1 MCFLHTFLS
10 KPRESVVLL
19 PIEQERSGHAWR
31 WTRLATVSVC
41 LGAMRDFAVCST
53 ACRTPENAQN
63 PELPD
68 RRYAA
73 GLRSAG
79 RAPCQQGSVRMALL
93 QTRHRYAGKIKSL
106 SCTSTGKFH
115 GKGICLHGCSTC
127 MPLCVTAAM
136 LVRFGTA
143 SDTHV
148 QKKEPRFGRCSQAC
162 KYRCLL
168 FFEKKACSV

>member
-1 MCFLHTFLS
+1 MCFLHRFLS

-19 PIEQERSGHAWR
+19 PIEQERSGHARR
-31 WTRLATVSVC
+31 WTRFATVSVC
-41 LGAMRDFAVCST
+41 LGAMGDFAVCST

-68 RRYAA
+68 RCYAV

-106 SCTSTGKFH
+106 SCTSTGKLSRKRYLLAWLQYLQAAVRNSSH
-115 GKGICLHGCSTC
+115 AGEVWHCVGHTWAKKGATFWKVLAG
-127 MPLCVTAAM
+127 L
-136 LVRFGTA
+136 
-143 SDTHV
+143 
-148 QKKEPRFGRCSQAC
+148 
-162 KYRCLL
+162 
-168 FFEKKACSV
+168 